1 MTVKKSFLVCVL
13 ATGLCLDVSLALA
26 AAVTVTNPFYF
37 RENRGA
43 NDVGQTPSGLPSD
56 RLVYGAGSVVPNGD
70 AGTTGTRAFGAN
82 APAPLP
88 FNDRDVN
95 PNQFSGSVGYT
106 SALAALPVNLVFTN
120 GANTTAVSVAAVGD
134 IGQMPLPFNLSVSG
148 IGTNLTF
155 HWADPVI
162 PSGLT
167 LERGQIEIFDVEDF
181 NASGNANVLFQSFLS
196 SPSDTSF
203 AVPGSFSSGLLVGH
217 HYAFGIRL
225 EDLRSGVDPSLGG
238 PARLSSSQAYLD
250 FTPTAAVPEPETY
263 AMLLAG
269 LGLMGLV
276 VRRKRKQPA

>member
-1 MTVKKSFLVCVL
+1 MKKTFVVGVL
-13 ATGLCLDVSLALA
+13 AAGLFLDVSLALA
-26 AAVTVTNPFYF
+26 ATVTVTNPFYF

-82 APAPLP
+82 APTTLQ
-88 FNDRDVN
+88 FNPRTVN
-95 PNQFSGSVGYT
+95 PDQFSGSVAY
-106 SALAALPVNLVFTN
+106 SSVLAALPVNLVFTN
-120 GANTTAVSVAAVGD
+120 GADTTAVSVAAVGD
-134 IGQMPLPFNLSVSG
+134 IGQMPLAFNLSVSG
-148 IGTNLTF
+148 IGTNLTL
-155 HWADPVI
+155 HWTDPVI

-167 LERGQIEIFDVEDF
+167 LERGQIEIFDVENF
-181 NASGNANVLFQSFLS
+181 NAAGNANLLFQSFLS
-196 SPSDTSF
+196 SPTDTSF
-203 AVPGSFSSGLLVGH
+203 ALPGSFSSSLLLGH

-225 EDLRSGVDPSLGG
+225 EDLRSGVDPTLGG

-269 LGLMGLV
+269 LGLMGFV
-276 VRRKRKQPA
+276 ARRRKQNAA